1 MKNAAMTFNVNFKQL
16 SFYTPIHLLIRWW
29 RSGQFRMFLCNWI
42 LVSKVLSII
51 IFLEQ
56 VVKINIP
63 EQGLEVFHLYKQK

>member
-1 MKNAAMTFNVNFKQL
+1 
-16 SFYTPIHLLIRWW
+16 
-29 RSGQFRMFLCNWI
+29 MFFCNWI